1 MKPKVVDNFLEDTI
15 FNSLCHLVLHD
26 TDFPWFYTSG
36 VAHNALEG
44 GQNGFYFVHPI
55 FEDGRGFMTTSP
67 EIRTRLKPLSK
78 LLEMKQLLRARLLL
92 YVNQGE
98 QIVHDKHI
106 DFDDSHHAFLLYLN
120 SNNGYTEFHYKNK
133 PSKKI
138 LSTRNRAV
146 FFDGSNP
153 HNSSTPT
160 DTRRRVVLAVNYL

>member
-1 MKPKVVDNFLEDTI
+1 MKPEVVDNFLEDKI
-15 FNSLCHLVLHD
+15 FNSLCRLVLHD
-26 TDFPWFYTSG
+26 IDFPWFYTAG
-36 VAHNALEG
+36 VARDALEG
-44 GQNGFYFVHPI
+44 NQNGFYFVHPI
-55 FEDGRGFMTTSP
+55 FEDGRGFMNASS
-67 EIRTRLKPLSK
+67 EIRSRLKPLSK
-78 LLEMKQLLRARLLL
+78 LLDMKQLLRARLLL

-120 SNNGYTEFHYKNK
+120 SNNGYTEFHYEDK
-133 PSKKI
+133 PSEKV

-146 FFDGSNP
+146 FFDGSKP